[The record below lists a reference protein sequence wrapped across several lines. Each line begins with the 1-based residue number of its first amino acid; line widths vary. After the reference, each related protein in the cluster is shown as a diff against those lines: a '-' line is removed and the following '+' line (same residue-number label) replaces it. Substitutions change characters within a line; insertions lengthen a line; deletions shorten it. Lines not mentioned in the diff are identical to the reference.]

1 MSRWSPY
8 TSCVAVSCL
17 ALSGC
22 AIDGYS
28 WEQAGRVDEVVIR
41 LTEVADAGPVCAR
54 YLPGETVLACSVD
67 RGDYCEIIVPHNSP
81 ALVAHEAAHCLGYKH
96 PGGQDVTAS
105 LRERSRAA
113 AARRARTDAM
123 HTDAGAGP
131 TSHAL
136 LP

>member
-1 MSRWSPY
+1 
-8 TSCVAVSCL
+8 
-17 ALSGC
+17 LSGC

-105 LRERSRAA
+105 LRERMRAA
-113 AARRARTDAM
+113 AVRDV
-123 HTDAGAGP
+123 HTAAAQSNASGGAP
-131 TSHAL
+131 PHVLS
-136 LP
+136 P

>member
-1 MSRWSPY
+1 
-8 TSCVAVSCL
+8 V
-17 ALSGC
+17 
-22 AIDGYS
+22 DGYT

-41 LTEVADAGPVCAR
+41 MTEVADVGPLCAKV
-54 YLPGETVLACSVD
+54 LPGETVLACSVD

-105 LRERSRAA
+105 LRERKRAA
-113 AARRARTDAM
+113 AMRHARTAAAE
-123 HTDAGAGP
+123 TNASAGEP
-131 TSHAL
+131 PRLL